1 MAEYI
6 LIEKSQP
13 LAGEVKIEGAKNA
26 VLPIMAASLLAKEQY
41 IQLDRVPEL
50 TDVATMAAVLSNL
63 GAKVVRQQNKMAIQI
78 PSTLATQTPEHL
90 VSKMRASVL
99 VMGALL
105 AREGK
110 ASVVLPGGCA
120 IGSRPLDIHLQG
132 FEAMGATIELSHGVI
147 EATVSGKLKGATID
161 LAFPSVGATE
171 NLMIAATLAEGTTIL
186 QGVAKEPEIV
196 DLANFLNAMGAS
208 VHGAGTDVIEIKG
221 VTNLTACEYEIL
233 PDRIEAGTFMVAAA
247 ITKGDIIIKNIIP
260 AHLQPIITKLQQIG
274 VTVTIGDDWIG
285 VNGGGIYKA
294 TDIKTGPHPSFP
306 TDMQSQFIALLLL
319 CDGVSTLTETVFENR
334 FMHVEELNHM
344 GANIMIDSHTCI
356 ITKQKLHGVRV
367 KSTDLRSAAG
377 LILAGLTASGQTR
390 VEQLQHLDRGYVDF
404 VGKLQKL
411 GAKVSR
417 HSS

>member
-186 QGVAKEPEIV
+186 QGVA
-196 DLANFLNAMGAS
+196 
-208 VHGAGTDVIEIKG
+208 
-221 VTNLTACEYEIL
+221 NLTACEYEIL

-260 AHLQPIITKLQQIG
+260 AHLQP
-274 VTVTIGDDWIG
+274 
-285 VNGGGIYKA
+285 
-294 TDIKTGPHPSFP
+294 
-306 TDMQSQFIALLLL
+306 
-319 CDGVSTLTETVFENR
+319 
-334 FMHVEELNHM
+334 
-344 GANIMIDSHTCI
+344 
-356 ITKQKLHGVRV
+356 
-367 KSTDLRSAAG
+367 
-377 LILAGLTASGQTR
+377 
-390 VEQLQHLDRGYVDF
+390 
-404 VGKLQKL
+404 
-411 GAKVSR
+411 
-417 HSS
+417 